1 MNKQISIIVPI
12 YNEEESIKNV
22 IPKLIKFI
30 SGINI
35 DYEIITVNDG
45 SKDNSLA
52 ELKKIE
58 GIKIIDHKKN
68 RGYGASLKTG
78 MKNSKYDWIMIID
91 ADETYPVEAIPE
103 LVKNMDGYDLI
114 VGSREK
120 RGNAI
125 PLERRHAKQFL
136 NRFASYLAGKNIP
149 DLNSGLRIFRKDI
162 VFKYW
167 PLFPQRFSFT
177 STLTMICA
185 TRGYETIF
193 VPIDYHKR
201 AGKSSIKAVDFFNFL
216 KLICKLS
223 LFFKPLKVFAPL
235 SLLFL
240 MLAIIAPTLYVAGV
254 VNRFYDTTFV
264 VLVAVA
270 IQTFF
275 FGLLAEIIVHNK

>member
-52 ELKKIE
+52 
-58 GIKIIDHKKN
+58 
-68 RGYGASLKTG
+68 
-78 MKNSKYDWIMIID
+78 
-91 ADETYPVEAIPE
+91 E

-216 KLICKLS
+216 KWYESRIPS
-223 LFFKPLKVFAPL
+223 
-235 SLLFL
+235 
-240 MLAIIAPTLYVAGV
+240 IRRAGK
-254 VNRFYDTTFV
+254 
-264 VLVAVA
+264 
-270 IQTFF
+270 
-275 FGLLAEIIVHNK
+275 FGMTDGG

>member
-1 MNKQISIIVPI
+1 
-12 YNEEESIKNV
+12 
-22 IPKLIKFI
+22 
-30 SGINI
+30 
-35 DYEIITVNDG
+35 
-45 SKDNSLA
+45 
-52 ELKKIE
+52 
-58 GIKIIDHKKN
+58 
-68 RGYGASLKTG
+68 
-78 MKNSKYDWIMIID
+78 
-91 ADETYPVEAIPE
+91 
-103 LVKNMDGYDLI
+103 
-114 VGSREK
+114 
-120 RGNAI
+120 
-125 PLERRHAKQFL
+125 
-136 NRFASYLAGKNIP
+136 
-149 DLNSGLRIFRKDI
+149 
-162 VFKYW
+162 
-167 PLFPQRFSFT
+167 
-177 STLTMICA
+177 MICA

-275 FGLLAEIIVHNK
+275 FGLLAEIIVHNKFMYWDKLKKEIIDTDLYSRSGTEVGVSGGVLDLKEKNGDYYPIKLLDRDIPEISCKASSDKYINYPKLNKFVFGKLPESWLVGEYKKIFIGHIKNKNVRRNASSGGIVP